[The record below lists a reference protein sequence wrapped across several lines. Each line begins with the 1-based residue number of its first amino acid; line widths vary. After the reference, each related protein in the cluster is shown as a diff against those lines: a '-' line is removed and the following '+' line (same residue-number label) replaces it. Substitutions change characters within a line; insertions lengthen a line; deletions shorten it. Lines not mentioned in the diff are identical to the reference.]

1 MSKRQ
6 LVIMWIAIV
15 LLVATWIYPPWIRIS
30 HPVGSPTSYSM
41 EWSALFD
48 PTENGMI
55 AYWPLLLEDA
65 IIVAF
70 AAGLI
75 LSFRKSN

>member
-1 MSKRQ
+1 
-6 LVIMWIAIV
+6 
-15 LLVATWIYPPWIRIS
+15 
-30 HPVGSPTSYSM
+30 M